1 MKIAVTAAT
10 GHLGAAIVNATAKL
24 MGRKNVFAITRSP
37 LKAQAL
43 GVQVRQGD
51 YNDGVEFERAL
62 EDVDTVLLVSGMDA
76 PEKRI
81 EQHRNVIGAAVVAGV
96 KKIVYSSVQGAE
108 EGNAFSP
115 IIKSNRQTEEDIR
128 TSGLDWAI
136 GRNGIYIEPD
146 VEYIDTYTKH
156 GEIANCAGEGRCGYT
171 TRPDLAFAYARL
183 LSEPSLEG
191 NTYNLHGEA
200 ITQETLTNYLN
211 GAFGTSLSY
220 RSMSADEYKEERVA
234 ELGEFLGSVIAGIY
248 DGILNGC
255 FDNSSD
261 YVAAAGREHQ
271 SWDDYFAALKG
282 KGSAGA

>member
-1 MKIAVTAAT
+1 MITAVTAAT
-10 GHLGAAIVNATAKL
+10 GHLGAAIVNATTKL
-24 MGRKNVFAITRSP
+24 LGRENVIAITRSP

-43 GVQVRQGD
+43 GVQVRKGD

-62 EDVDTVLLVSGMDA
+62 EGVDRMLLVSGMDA
-76 PEKRI
+76 PERRI

-146 VEYIDTYTKH
+146 VEYIDSYKEH

-171 TRPDLAFAYARL
+171 SRPELAFAYARL

-191 NTYNLHGEA
+191 NTYNLHGEP
-200 ITQETLTNYLN
+200 ITQKELTSYLN
-211 GAFGTSLSY
+211 DSFGTSLSY
-220 RSMSADEYKEERVA
+220 RSMSVGEYREERVA
-234 ELGEFLGSVIAGIY
+234 ELGEFLGNIIAGIY
-248 DGILNGC
+248 DGILDGHL
-255 FDNSSD
+255 DNPSD
-261 YVAAAGREHQ
+261 YETAAGRRHQ
-271 SWDDYFAALKG
+271 SWDDYFAAMKG
-282 KGSAGA
+282 KPY

>member
-1 MKIAVTAAT
+1 MLTAVTAAT
-10 GHLGAAIVNATAKL
+10 GHLGAAIVDATTKL
-24 MGRKNVFAITRSP
+24 LGRKNVIAITRSP

-62 EDVDTVLLVSGMDA
+62 EGVDAALLVSGMDA

-146 VEYIDTYTKH
+146 VEYIDTYRKH

-171 TRPDLAFAYARL
+171 TRPELAFAYARL

-200 ITQETLTNYLN
+200 ITQETLTSYLN
-211 GAFGTSLSY
+211 DAFGTSLSY

-255 FDNSSD
+255 FDDSSD